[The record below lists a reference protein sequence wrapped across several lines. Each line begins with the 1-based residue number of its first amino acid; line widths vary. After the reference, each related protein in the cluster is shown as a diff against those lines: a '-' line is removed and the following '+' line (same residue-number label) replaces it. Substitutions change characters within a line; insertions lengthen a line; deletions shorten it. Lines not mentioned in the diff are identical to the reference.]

1 MDSIEETVR
10 CRDVTGRL
18 REIRLSFGS
27 DFVSPGSVL
36 SQQLVKANEQLYV
49 RKFVSRA
56 DGGRHPRLYR
66 MLDNEVRAGTR
77 LAQVF
82 ADRYPAELAQLV
94 AYNMDT
100 DEPFVL
106 LRAYLGDPAAAS
118 LKHFDDAAGRRF
130 QIGLLRALHL
140 TGVAGVVH
148 GAVSVNAV
156 RWSDGQVQ
164 LVDFESAGRA
174 GEPRVTAGV
183 PPVRSP
189 EQAAGADVADVRD
202 DLWAAGQLIRTL
214 YAAAPGNDVS
224 PDRSRDP
231 ERLRVLLDDV
241 FDKPLEQRPYAAG
254 LLQKLHAPAP
264 TPVVTNPDEAFQEGR
279 RAFDR
284 ISADRR
290 MPSGRA
296 TSPPPVPR
304 SKLTLLVLA
313 TLVLVAGVI
322 IGLAVLL

>member
-1 MDSIEETVR
+1 MDGNEETVR

-49 RKFVSRA
+49 RKFVPPG
-56 DGGRHPRLYR
+56 DGSRHPRLYQV
-66 MLDNEVRAGTR
+66 LDNEVRAGTR

-82 ADRYPAELAQLV
+82 ADRYPAELPQLV

-100 DEPFVL
+100 EEPFVL

-118 LKHFDDAAGRRF
+118 VKHFDDAARRQF

-156 RWSDGQVQ
+156 RWSDGHVQ

-174 GEPRVTAGV
+174 GEPRVAGGTA
-183 PPVRSP
+183 PVQSP
-189 EQAAGADVADVRD
+189 EQAAGAGVADVRD
-202 DLWAAGQLIRTL
+202 DLWAAGQLIRSLHFATSSVAVPL
-214 YAAAPGNDVS
+214 
-224 PDRSRDP
+224 DRGRDP

-241 FDKPLEQRPYAAG
+241 FDKPLELRPHAAE

-264 TPVVTNPDEAFQEGR
+264 SVPTTNPDEAFREGR
-279 RAFDR
+279 QIFDR

-290 MPSGRA
+290 GAPGPVAVR
-296 TSPPPVPR
+296 PPGSV
-304 SKLTLLVLA
+304 SKATLLVLA
-313 TLVLVAGVI
+313 AVVLAAGVI
-322 IGLAVLL
+322 AGLAVFL